1 LCNLGHFTEGLA
13 CLDRAQQIAAEAG
26 DQATLLWTR
35 GNAADALF
43 AAGRASE
50 SVRAAAETLPMARAM
65 GAATNYG
72 VYFAAR
78 GADALAWLGQWQAAR
93 QLLGELLALDG

>member
-1 LCNLGHFTEGLA
+1 
-13 CLDRAQQIAAEAG
+13 
-26 DQATLLWTR
+26 
-35 GNAADALF
+35 
-43 AAGRASE
+43 
-50 SVRAAAETLPMARAM
+50 VRAAAETLPMARAM